1 MSLGT
6 DIADTFVNW
15 SAFIYIDQSAG
26 IDYRGCVLKRDRFV
40 SKSTNEKNDGPRK
53 RINARLLA
61 VDAWIDTSIW
71 RAGEVVA
78 RVVSFFDRFMRR
90 FRTRG
95 TGRFMNEMFSE
106 AFTLGVVGS
115 LVMLAFAL
123 PAFEETREDWRAT
136 ADYSVTFLDR
146 YGTEIG
152 KRGMLLDDSV
162 PLEELPDHLI
172 KAVLSTEDRRFFEH
186 FGIDVV
192 GTFRALVANVRA
204 RTVVQGG
211 SSITQQLAKNL
222 FLSSERT
229 LERKIKEAFL
239 SLWLESNLTKRE
251 ILKLYLDR
259 AYMGGGAFGVGA
271 AAEFYFNKSVK
282 DLTMAEAAML
292 AGLFKAPTRYAPHVD
307 LPAARARANEVL
319 TNMVEAGFMTE
330 GQVIGARRNPADAV
344 DRTKQ
349 DLPDYYLDW
358 AFQEVKRIAPG
369 PDHVLTVKTTI
380 DLGLQKAA
388 EQAVESH
395 LRQFGANYGVKQA
408 AMVAIEPEG
417 ALRAMVGGRDY
428 DSSQFNRATDALRQP
443 GSSFKPFVY
452 MTAFMN
458 GFSPKSVELDGPI
471 NIGGWSPRN
480 YGRGYSGRVTL
491 TNALVRSINV
501 IPVRLAQKIGRG
513 KIIETAKRM
522 GIRSEL
528 RVTRSLPLGTSE
540 VTVLDMAGAYANFA
554 NGGKRAT
561 PYAVLEIFNSN
572 GDMVWSRKK
581 DGRKAEQI
589 LPPDKVAEI
598 TGVLTQVV
606 ERGTGRRAQLE
617 GIRAGG
623 KTGTTQAYRDAWFIG
638 FTGNFIA
645 SVWFGNDNFK
655 PTRRLTGGR
664 LPAMT
669 WNAFM
674 KVAHSNV
681 KIKPLPGFE
690 DNTGTDKKKTSKQIA
705 ESDVDG
711 EDERALQHLTLTR
724 ESKNV
729 LVEIERLMR
738 GVGPARAG
746 DQGLTPLRTDAPG
759 NSLDVIA
766 GQDEG

>member
-1 MSLGT
+1 MQCQAG
-6 DIADTFVNW
+6 V
-15 SAFIYIDQSAG
+15 YIIQTAG
-26 IDYRGCVLKRDRFV
+26 VDLRGCVHKRDRLV
-40 SKSTNEKNDGPRK
+40 SKPTNENNGGTRK

-71 RAGEVVA
+71 RVGEVIA
-78 RVVSFFDRFMRR
+78 RIVSVFDRFMRR
-90 FRTRG
+90 FRIRG
-95 TGRFMNEMFSE
+95 PGRFANEMASE

-115 LVMLAFAL
+115 MVMLAFAL
-123 PAFEETREDWRAT
+123 PAFEETREDWRA
-136 ADYSVTFLDR
+136 ASDYSVTILDR

-162 PLEELPDHLI
+162 PLEELPDHLV
-172 KAVLSTEDRRFFEH
+172 KAVLATEDRRFFEH
-186 FGIDVV
+186 FGIDVI

-222 FLSSERT
+222 FLSNERT

-239 SLWLESNLTKRE
+239 AVWLEANLTKRE

-282 DLTMAEAAML
+282 DLNMAEAAML

-307 LPAARARANEVL
+307 LPAARARANDVL
-319 TNMVEAGFMTE
+319 SNMVEAGFMTE
-330 GQVIGARRNPADAV
+330 GQVIGARRNPAVAV

-349 DLPDYYLDW
+349 DLPDYFLDW
-358 AFQEVKRIAPG
+358 AFEEVKRIAPG
-369 PDHVLTVKTTI
+369 PDNVLIVKSTI

-388 EQAVESH
+388 EQAVESS
-395 LRQFGANYGVKQA
+395 LRQYGRNYGVKQA
-408 AMVAIEPEG
+408 ALVSIETDG

-428 DSSQFNRATDALRQP
+428 DSSQFNRASDALRQP

-452 MTAFMN
+452 ITAFMN
-458 GFSPKSVELDGPI
+458 GFTPKSVIVDGPI
-471 NIGGWSPRN
+471 TIAGWSPRN

-491 TNALVRSINV
+491 TNALVRSINTV
-501 IPVRLAQKIGRG
+501 PVRLSLKIGRE
-513 KIIETAKRM
+513 KIVETARRM
-522 GIRSEL
+522 GIRSNL
-528 RVTRSLPLGTSE
+528 RPTKTLPLGTYE
-540 VTVLDMAGAYANFA
+540 VTVLDMAGAYAVFA

-561 PYAVLEIFNSN
+561 PYTVEQILNTN
-572 GDMVWSRKK
+572 GDIIWSRDKNGPK
-581 DGRKAEQI
+581 TEQI
-589 LPPDKVAEI
+589 LPPDKVVEI
-598 TGVLTQVV
+598 TNVLTQVV

-617 GIRAGG
+617 GVRAGG

-638 FTGNFIA
+638 FTGNFSTA
-645 SVWFGNDNFK
+645 VWFGNDDFTS
-655 PTRRLTGGR
+655 TRRLTGGR

-674 KVAHSNV
+674 KVAHANV

-690 DNTGTDKKKTSKQIA
+690 
-705 ESDVDG
+705 G
-711 EDERALQHLTLTR
+711 EDGVDKPSANKIAKSDDDAKEDAQLRHLTLTQ
-724 ESKNV
+724 ESKEV

-746 DQGLTPLRTDAPG
+746 SPGLTPLRTDAPPK
-759 NSLDVIA
+759 SLEVIA
-766 GQDEG
+766 GQERG